1 MKFVTSRE
9 IRANPATLWEV
20 RDSGETV
27 ITVNGRPTALV
38 IPVGDD
44 LENTIATVRKAR
56 ASAAL
61 ERIRLFARERGLDAL
76 SNDEIGREIAKSRKR
91 R

>member
-9 IRANPATLWEV
+9 IRANPAKLWEV

-44 LENTIATVRKAR
+44 LERTLATVRRAR
-56 ASAAL
+56 ASAAI
-61 ERIRLFARERGLDAL
+61 ETIRLSSRDRGLDTL
-76 SNDEIGREIAKSRKR
+76 SEDEIDKEIAKGRKR
-91 R
+91 Q